1 MSEQKPA
8 SQRGEESLFSALKNT
23 ITNYDPEAASKAT
36 KEALAAGVP
45 PIRIVEEGLAQ
56 GLKQVGEQFGRHEL
70 FLPDLVMA
78 AEAMKA
84 ALSVLE
90 PEITRTGAKRTTH
103 GRVLIGTVEGDV
115 HDIGK
120 SIVAAVL
127 TAGGFEV
134 IDLGVDVRA
143 SVFIEKVD
151 KLKPDI
157 LGLSALLSTTVLK
170 QREVAQA
177 LTDAHLRTS
186 VKLVIGG
193 AAVTKE
199 WAEKIGADG
208 YAKDAFEALTVS
220 NKLLGRQSEQ
230 TN

>member
-1 MSEQKPA
+1 MAEQEPA
-8 SQRGEESLFSALKNT
+8 QRKDWDSLFLALKHT
-23 ITNYDPEAASKAT
+23 VTNYDPEAASKTT

-78 AEAMKA
+78 AEAMKE

-90 PEITRTGAKRTTH
+90 PEIKKTGAKRTTQ
-103 GRVLIGTVEGDV
+103 GRVIMGTVEGDV

-127 TAGGFEV
+127 SAGGFEV
-134 IDLGVDVRA
+134 IDLGVDVKT
-143 SVFIEKVD
+143 SVFVEKVS

-186 VKLVIGG
+186 VKLVVGG

-208 YAKDAFEALTVS
+208 FAKDAFEALNVL
-220 NKLLGRQSEQ
+220 NKLLGR
-230 TN
+230 

>member
-1 MSEQKPA
+1 MTEPREIFRRLA
-8 SQRGEESLFSALKNT
+8 ST
-23 ITNYDPEAASKAT
+23 ITNYDPEAASKTT

-78 AEAMKA
+78 AEAMKE

-90 PEITRTGAKRTTH
+90 PELKKTGEKRTTQ
-103 GRVLIGTVEGDV
+103 GRVVIGTVEGDV

-120 SIVAAVL
+120 SIVVAVL

-134 IDLGVDVRA
+134 IDLGVDVKT
-143 SVFIEKVD
+143 SVFVEKVI

-177 LTDAHLRTS
+177 LTDALQRTR
-186 VKLVIGG
+186 VKLVVGG
-193 AAVTKE
+193 AAVTKD

-208 YAKDAFEALTVS
+208 YAKDAFEALKVT
-220 NKLLGRQSEQ
+220 KELLGK
-230 TN
+230 

>member
-1 MSEQKPA
+1 MT
-8 SQRGEESLFSALKNT
+8 ESKEIFARLAET
-23 ITNYDPEAASKAT
+23 VTNFDPEGAVDLT
-36 KEALAAGVP
+36 KKALASGIEP
-45 PIRIVEEGLAQ
+45 LRIIENGLAL
-56 GLKQVGEQFGRHEL
+56 GLGKVGEQFGRHQL

-84 ALSVLE
+84 ALTVLE
-90 PEITRTGAKRTTH
+90 PELSRKGEVRSFR

-134 IDLGVDVRA
+134 IDLGVDVRT
-143 SVFIEKVD
+143 SIFVEKVYE
-151 KLKPDI
+151 LRPDI

-170 QREVAQA
+170 QREVAEA
-177 LTDAHLRTS
+177 LTKAGLRGK
-186 VKLVIGG
+186 VKLIVGG

-199 WAEKIGADG
+199 WAAKIGADG
-208 YAKDAFEALTVS
+208 FAKDAFEGLEIS
-220 NKLLGRQSEQ
+220 KKLR
-230 TN
+230 T